1 MTRFA
6 LLLAPLLLAACAAT
20 TAMLSPEQCR
30 ADWGAVGYSDGREG
44 AAEAKLLS
52 YREACARGGRA
63 LTAAEEADWQEG
75 WRTAREDAGLS
86 RHADIH
92 APRARSYPRVYPS
105 LGVGVGSGGVSVGAG
120 LGVGLGSFGLGLYF

>member
-1 MTRFA
+1 MSRFA

-20 TAMLSPEQCR
+20 TATLSPEQCR
-30 ADWGAVGYSDGREG
+30 ADWGAVGYADGREG

-63 LTAAEEADWQEG
+63 LTAAEEADWLEG
-75 WRTAREDAGLS
+75 WRTAREDSGLS
-86 RHADIH
+86 RHAEIYE
-92 APRARSYPRVYPS
+92 PRARSYPRVYPS

-120 LGVGLGSFGLGLYF
+120 LGVGFGSLGLGFYF